1 MKNLK
6 LYEDWDTPPEYVD
19 YNSPPEYPVEL
30 GREIEHTEAEQLFT
44 PLFVTEEQ
52 PISGGPRRSGNGRID
67 FDILMD
73 KTPEQTLWAVHVID
87 DAIPDSYKL
96 LWDTEEG
103 EQHIQDEEAVINFA
117 TDEFKADRYSESMEA
132 WEEDINNYSIKDTI
146 CLIKLATPA
155 DIDFILEDLY
165 DYLRPGHGSYVSKQ
179 RGYSSNALRPEEISR
194 VKRAITALI
203 RYKKRIESNTVG
215 GPTQA

>member
-6 LYEDWDTPPEYVD
+6 IYED
-19 YNSPPEYPVEL
+19 YNSPPEYEDAPEPEEV

-44 PLFVTEEQ
+44 PLFVTEEE
-52 PISGGPRRSGNGRID
+52 PGNDGPSRTGNGRID

-73 KTPEQTLWAVHVID
+73 KTPEHTLWAVHVID
-87 DAIPDSYKL
+87 DSVPDSYKM
-96 LWDTEEG
+96 LWDTDDG
-103 EQHIQDEEAVINFA
+103 EQYVQDEEAVINFA

-132 WEEDINNYSIKDTI
+132 WEEDINNYAIKDTI

-165 DYLRPGHGSYVSKQ
+165 DYLRPGYGSYVAKQ
-179 RGYSSNALRPEEISR
+179 RGYSSNVLRPEEISR
-194 VKRAITALI
+194 VKRAINALI
-203 RYKKRIESNTVG
+203 KYKRRIESNTVG